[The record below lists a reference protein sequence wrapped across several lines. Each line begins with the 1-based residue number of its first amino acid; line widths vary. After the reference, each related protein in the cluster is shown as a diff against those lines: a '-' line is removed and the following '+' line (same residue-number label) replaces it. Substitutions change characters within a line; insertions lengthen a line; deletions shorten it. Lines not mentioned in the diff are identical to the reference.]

1 MQKYYPYVNR
11 VFIDWVTKLARSLE
25 QTKVGDFNFNN
36 KVLVS
41 KNLYTSKCAAAFLH
55 AVSD

>member
-1 MQKYYPYVNR
+1 VSRNSRGKSNKGKSE
-11 VFIDWVTKLARSLE
+11 T
-25 QTKVGDFNFNN
+25 FNFNN